1 MSQFAADIQASE
13 SLKYVMFAG
22 VLYAYEYEEAF
33 CRCAWRF

>member
-22 VLYAYEYEEAF
+22 VLYTFGEAF
-33 CRCAWRF
+33 CRYAWRF